1 MTTLLQELLLKSL
14 EINSEPVLCAYIETV
29 LPAIERKFGMTE
41 MSTAAKIQKEWLLQQ
56 HDSEDSSEHWIT
68 HSAQSV
74 LVYILNSLLATW
86 NLLPL
91 VESTSAP
98 SNDEKKLLCLGIT
111 LHCLYRERFRG
122 IETLSI
128 EQKDTIFEQFK
139 MTGQQL
145 NFDGFWSDWHDYLSE
160 IIYLAQA
167 TCSNLERMTASNES
181 ADFKIPSNRLDHLLC
196 PLRTFGTTAA
206 QLTAPTDIAIKA
218 EGTLLQKQLNFLDIK
233 RQLTYH
239 QVRACIGLL
248 TQSIH
253 NTVIK
258 FVKTLDWQPI
268 LFFAQGV
275 VYLAP
280 LNTEVPDR
288 AQLQKF
294 LWECISNQLADSMLQ
309 GEVGFKRDGKGV
321 KASPQAIELFTPT
334 QLIRHLPKV
343 IVSCVKNEKDPATPK
358 RLAKLNLDQEER
370 EFLKQ
375 GADLRADRIAE
386 FIILVQR
393 KYFANCLEFVVW
405 VLEKLELES
414 GITPEQAQYSPGG
427 VNLGWYRVAAHHIA
441 NNPIQD
447 SLVTLQNL
455 AEQLI
460 NWAEYKELLLPR
472 HNTTHTAFY
481 DYLEQYLDFQGWEV
495 QGTSFQK
502 ELAGYIYAEEK
513 LAAKQPI
520 CSLSSGEFPSE
531 DQMDSVV
538 LFKPQQYSNKNPLGG
553 RQIKRGI
560 SKIWSL
566 EMLLRQA
573 VWSAPAGKL
582 EEQQPVFLYIYPV
595 TFQSPQIARVLQQLL
610 KGIKLVNLWKIRKY
624 WLVNG
629 MNVQSLRSFS
639 WLELVQQNGNSPSE
653 ADDSEDALPFVTLT
667 YTTTKNKTAADAWVK
682 PIFLTLAL
690 PILLGVKVAATNSS
704 VPPYNSGSEF
714 QGIVKLDGTVDFW
727 HHLQLPDTLHNQNWI
742 GDRRI
747 QSLAEVLNRV
757 LVAYSLHLDTR
768 SDPPD
773 AHWGALTGTV
783 RDVVTD
789 ILNIFLLAK
798 EGLRRNTAKQELTTG
813 DVQRY
818 WYYAQIWAK
827 GDAVMQAK
835 LKVTKQLVNE
845 YRKFYR
851 ASAQESS
858 HTILLPLSKALEHIL
873 SVPADWDDE
882 EIIEQGAGML
892 KDALDRQEIYKRPLL
907 LDKSI
912 DYEVRQLQEIEA
924 IQVFMTTCV
933 KQVFREMC
941 KGDRA
946 LLQEQ
951 RNRIKAGVEFAY
963 RQFTLQEKQTKANQ
977 KQGGEREYS

>member
-1 MTTLLQELLLKSL
+1 MT
-14 EINSEPVLCAYIETV
+14 A
-29 LPAIERKFGMTE
+29 

-56 HDSEDSSEHWIT
+56 HDSEDSSEHCIT
-68 HSAQSV
+68 HSTQNV

-91 VESTSAP
+91 VESTSTP
-98 SNDEKKLLCLGIT
+98 SDDEKRLLCLGIT
-111 LHCLYRERFRG
+111 LHCLYREWFRG

-167 TCSNLERMTASNES
+167 TCSNFEGTTASNES
-181 ADFKIPSNRLDHLLC
+181 VDFKIPSNYLDHLLC

-218 EGTLLQKQLNFLDIK
+218 EGTLLQKQLKLLGIK

-275 VYLAP
+275 VYLTP
-280 LNTEVPDR
+280 PNTEVPDR

-294 LWECISNQLADSMLQ
+294 LWECISNQLADSMLR
-309 GEVGFKRDGKGV
+309 GEVGFKQDGKGV
-321 KASPQAIELFTPT
+321 KASPQALELFTPT
-334 QLIRHLPKV
+334 QLIRHLPK
-343 IVSCVKNEKDPATPK
+343 IIASCVKNEKDPASPK
-358 RLAKLNLDQEER
+358 RLAKLNLDQKEH

-375 GADLRADRIAE
+375 GADIRADRIAE
-386 FIILVQR
+386 FIILIQR
-393 KYFANCLEFVVW
+393 KYFANCPEFVIW

-414 GITPEQAQYSPGG
+414 EITPEHTRRYAGG
-427 VNLGWYRVAAHHIA
+427 VNLGWYHAAA
-441 NNPIQD
+441 YYMSKNPIHD
-447 SLVTLQNL
+447 SLVMLQDL
-455 AEQLI
+455 AEQLA
-460 NWAEYKELLLPR
+460 NWTEDKNLHLT
-472 HNTTHTAFY
+472 HQNTSWRVFY
-481 DYLEQYLDFQGWEV
+481 DYIERYLEFQGWKV
-495 QGTSFQK
+495 QGTSFQE
-502 ELAGYIYAEEK
+502 ELAGYVHARER

-531 DQMDSVV
+531 DQLDSVV

-573 VWSAPAGKL
+573 AWAAPAGKL
-582 EEQQPVFLYIYPV
+582 DEQQPVFLYTYPA
-595 TFQSPQIARVLQQLL
+595 TLQSPQLARVLQQLL
-610 KGIKLVNLWKIRKY
+610 KGIKHVNLWKIRKY
-624 WLVNG
+624 WLANG
-629 MNVQSLRSFS
+629 MDTQSLRSFP
-639 WLELVQQNGNSPSE
+639 WLELVQQNSGSSSE
-653 ADDSEDALPFVTLT
+653 TDDSEDELPFVTLT
-667 YTTTKNKTAADAWVK
+667 HATTKNKTVADAWVK

-690 PILLGVKVAATNSS
+690 PVLLGVKVAATNSS

-727 HHLQLPDTLHNQNWI
+727 HLLQLPDTLHHQNWM
-742 GDRRI
+742 GDRRT
-747 QSLAEVLNRV
+747 QSLVEVLNRV
-757 LVAYSLHLDTR
+757 LVSYSLHLDTR

-773 AHWGALTGTV
+773 AHWGALNGTV

-798 EGLRRNTAKQELTTG
+798 GGLRRNNAKQELTAE

-818 WYYAQIWAK
+818 WHYAQIWAE

-858 HTILLPLSKALEHIL
+858 HTILLPLSKALKHIL

-933 KQVFREMC
+933 KRVFGEMC

-951 RNRIKAGVEFAY
+951 CNRIKAEVEFAY
-963 RQFTLQEKQTKANQ
+963 RQFALQEKQAKANQ